1 MNCQRGRSA
10 CDGPG
15 SGGPVTALTALR
27 SPLGPHKCGP
37 GRPPRSRGI
46 VASAQQDARIRRG
59 NKTKDAGQNERCR
72 AAPEATRQASLQ
84 PKGRSYAPQHQIGR
98 AQGSGRC
105 AHWFLGRH
113 PTNHAYLDRL
123 TVPLRAEC
131 GGLGADH
138 GEKRETRRH
147 DITPGDLTSRA
158 HYRSPC
164 TQRFFGER
172 WLPQKKCAGCA
183 KFR

>member
-1 MNCQRGRSA
+1 VNCQRGRSA

-59 NKTKDAGQNERCR
+59 PQQAIKRKMPGKTKDAGPRLRRPGKHLCSKSAEHR
-72 AAPEATRQASLQ
+72 
-84 PKGRSYAPQHQIGR
+84 G
-98 AQGSGRC
+98 GRC

-172 WLPQKKCAGCA
+172 WLPQKEVCGLRQVQAI
-183 KFR
+183 F